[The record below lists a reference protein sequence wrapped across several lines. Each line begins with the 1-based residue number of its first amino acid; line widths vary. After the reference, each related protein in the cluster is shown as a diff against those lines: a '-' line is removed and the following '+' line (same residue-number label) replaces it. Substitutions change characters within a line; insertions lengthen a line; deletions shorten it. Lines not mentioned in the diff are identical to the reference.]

1 MSDTSAEARLHKP
14 PPTAEQKVW
23 LARLAQIAP
32 VIEEHSDRAER
43 ERRMPAR
50 VFEALRDSGVPRM
63 WVSKD
68 FGGEQVS
75 IETGVVVLEALAR
88 LDASVAW
95 QMGVQ
100 GAIGRLSD
108 YLPEDSARELF
119 KNNTQLVVGGV
130 KPFGQAEPVDGGYI
144 IQGEWS
150 FASGIAHAG
159 WLACM
164 AFLTADGDPVIDA
177 DGPDIRVPFIPISK
191 AEQLDTW
198 YTIGLRGTGSNNYRV
213 APTFV
218 PAELT
223 ITKAQMQHAP
233 AERLSRAYAISYYD
247 FGPFTVAPIAVG
259 IAQDAL
265 STFKAMAGK
274 KVPASGKTVLAAS
287 HTAQEKL
294 GRAEMLVYS
303 AHLLLM
309 EAARQATLF
318 GEKGSDSLA
327 ALIRLTGATVAEKT
341 IEAVN
346 IVYELAG
353 SSSIYTTSRL
363 DRCFRDIHSATKH
376 IALSSSH
383 FEMAGQYLLGGE
395 LQMRR

>member
-1 MSDTSAEARLHKP
+1 
-14 PPTAEQKVW
+14 
-23 LARLAQIAP
+23 
-32 VIEEHSDRAER
+32 
-43 ERRMPAR
+43 
-50 VFEALRDSGVPRM
+50 M

-144 IQGEWS
+144 LQGEWS

-164 AFLTADGDPVIDA
+164 AFLTVDGKPVIDA

-233 AERLSRAYAISYYD
+233 AERLSRAYAISYYN

-265 STFKAMAGK
+265 SSFKAMAGK
-274 KVPASGKTVLAAS
+274 KVPASGKTTLAAS
-287 HTAQEKL
+287 HTVQEKL

-318 GEKGSDSLA
+318 GETGSDSLA